1 MPYPTRFLT
10 FADILLHLQLFILQ
24 MLQLNF
30 QPFPVL
36 ETERLVL
43 RNIRHSDKQ
52 EMFEIR
58 SNETTMQYIPRPLAK
73 TPEDALAI
81 IDMIMGFTERNER
94 INWTITEKGVD
105 KLIGVVGYVKINPDA
120 RRAEVGY
127 VMHHNYHGKG
137 YGSEALKAV
146 LDYGFNVMNLHSVEA
161 IIRPDNTA
169 SKAMVQKLGFVKE
182 AYFRD
187 YVFHNDRFWDEE
199 VYSLLRP

>member
-1 MPYPTRFLT
+1 
-10 FADILLHLQLFILQ
+10 

-105 KLIGVVGYVKINPDA
+105 KLIGVIGYVKINPDA